1 MSLGANKQALMG
13 AAGSSGG
20 SDNFYTHQIA
30 NSVRMSLSGNSTL
43 KFTPSTPT
51 SGKTFTYSWW
61 FKKYDIASTST
72 QASNVFCAG
81 TGGGTYVFWP
91 FQSSG
96 GKFDG
101 NFTGGNF
108 GDNRL
113 TTNMKFRDPSAW
125 YHCVLRFDSTQASTA
140 NRVRLYVNGEE
151 PTYEDASVQSAIAQD
166 GTYSFMNQS
175 GVVQSW
181 GGISGVGTG
190 SEGVDCQLA
199 EIVMCDGQ
207 SYAPTEFGETKNGV
221 WIPKDPSGLTFGNNG
236 YYLKFTNSSDLGED
250 FSGNNNDFTVA
261 NISSFDQMTDT
272 PTNNFCMLNA
282 VYRGD
287 QTTAAKYGVLSKG
300 NLQIEYSGS
309 TDGQRPGTVKV
320 PASGKWYFEYAIT
333 GGGGSSSYSPGAGI
347 IDPDKYTMNNGNY
360 NDTGSIQYVN
370 SENKVRK
377 DGSIVGTYG
386 GTRGSNGD
394 VMGIAADM
402 DNGAFYVSKNGTW
415 YAISGGSTGDPT
427 SGASKT
433 GAGATWTPASEY
445 MNGMVPLAAPNGG
458 SQPIQIF
465 NFGQEG
471 TFANTETA
479 GGNSDGNG
487 YGNFFSAVPSG
498 YLAICTQNLTV
509 ADGIDPAQTDDGYP
523 KKQFNMLQYTGNNSE
538 RTITTE
544 FQLDIL
550 IVKMWQYAQNWNT
563 LDTSRGLFG
572 ASSNNYYLTL
582 DTNSAEAQG
591 TQYNFKAQSG
601 SSYTLTGGTW
611 YNSGASGYQNWY
623 WKVNG
628 GTTSTPAGGSVATTV
643 QANADAGVSIVQY
656 VGDGGTSNFTLAHG
670 LGKKPNMVLM
680 KDRDSNGNNNQWHC
694 FMIDAGTLPN
704 NNYIY
709 PSLGNAGSTSTNG
722 TINSSTTTST
732 VLGVNRTSSSG
743 GGQTISENGDDFLM
757 YVFANI
763 EGYSKYSMYV
773 GNNSNDGTFV
783 YTGFRPAFIW
793 IKDYDSA
800 NQWRTYDAKNDPY
813 NPASHWMVLD
823 DNSARNTSDTTSDV
837 DFLSN
842 GFKLR
847 GDASTV
853 NGTAGNRYMY
863 MAWASD
869 PFKYGVAR

>member
-1 MSLGANKQALMG
+1 MFNNQLWQKP
-13 AAGSSGG
+13 AAGGG
-20 SDNFYTHQIA
+20 GDNFYTHQIA
-30 NSVRMSLSGNSTL
+30 NSVRMSLSSNSTL
-43 KFTPSTPT
+43 KWTPSTPT

-72 QASNVFCAG
+72 QSSNVFCAG
-81 TGGGTYVFWP
+81 TGGATYVFWP
-91 FQSSG
+91 FQASG

-108 GDNRL
+108 ADNRL
-113 TTNMKFRDPSAW
+113 TTNMKFRDPGAW
-125 YHCVLRFDSTQASTA
+125 YNIVLRFDSTQSSSSQ
-140 NRVRLYVNGEE
+140 RVRMYVNGEE
-151 PTYEDASVQSAIAQD
+151 PTYEDTSVQSAIAQD

-190 SEGVDCQLA
+190 SEGVDVQLA

-282 VYRGD
+282 VYRGE
-287 QTTAAKYGVLSKG
+287 QTTDAKYGVLSKG

-309 TDGQRPGTVKV
+309 TDGQRPGTIKV

-347 IDPDKYTMNNGNY
+347 IDPNTYTMNNGNY

-377 DGSIVGTYG
+377 NGSIVGTYG
-386 GTRGSNGD
+386 GSRGSNGD

-415 YAISGGSTGDPT
+415 YAIDGGSTGDPT

-479 GGNSDGNG
+479 GDNSDENG

-498 YLAICTQNLTV
+498 YLAICTQNLSV
-509 ADGIDPAQTDDGYP
+509 AAEIDPAQTDDNFP
-523 KKQFNMLQYTGNNSE
+523 KELFFMSSYTGNLSG

-544 FQLDIL
+544 NQPDFIL
-550 IVKMWQYAQNWNT
+550 NRMSNYSQNFYTVDSTRGITDNKYIVWDTNGAEDTFPQSNYTSVGATSVGISSGTWLNSTGSEYKMWMLRA
-563 LDTSRGLFG
+563 
-572 ASSNNYYLTL
+572 
-582 DTNSAEAQG
+582 
-591 TQYNFKAQSG
+591 
-601 SSYTLTGGTW
+601 
-611 YNSGASGYQNWY
+611 
-623 WKVNG
+623 NG
-628 GTTSTPAGGSVATTV
+628 GTTSAGSGDLTSTHQV
-643 QANADAGVSIVQY
+643 DPSGGFSIVKA
-656 VGDGGTSNFTLAHG
+656 VGDGGSGDKTVTHGMSAAPDCILAKDLDATRNWDTYWSSGLTSGYGLRLNTTDGEQSGRWGTVNSSIFTCTDG
-670 LGKKPNMVLM
+670 YTWG
-680 KDRDSNGNNNQWHC
+680 
-694 FMIDAGTLPN
+694 GTD
-704 NNYIY
+704 NYIY
-709 PSLGNAGSTSTNG
+709 YCF
-722 TINSSTTTST
+722 
-732 VLGVNRTSSSG
+732 R
-743 GGQTISENGDDFLM
+743 
-757 YVFANI
+757 NI
-763 EGYSKYSMYV
+763 EGYIKV
-773 GNNSNDGTFV
+773 GNYMGNGDNDGPFV
-783 YTGFRPAFIW
+783 YTGFKPAFVMLKGVASGAAWTLQDNTISPFNPSPGVLQPNSNAAL
-793 IKDYDSA
+793 YTTA
-800 NQWRTYDAKNDPY
+800 NPNL
-813 NPASHWMVLD
+813 NI
-823 DNSARNTSDTTSDV
+823 
-837 DFLSN
+837 LSN
-842 GFKLR
+842 GFKVENNNSMMNDTSYDPYVYL
-847 GDASTV
+847 AIAE
-853 NGTAGNRYMY
+853 N
-863 MAWASD
+863 
-869 PFKYGVAR
+869 PFKYANGR